1 MPALRQSF
9 IAPSILACDFA
20 CLGDEV
26 ESVTT
31 AGADWI
37 HCDVMDGDFV
47 PNISFGE
54 PICSAAARH
63 TAIPLDVHLMI
74 QRPDRYIEQFMGVK
88 GVESV
93 TSHLEANHD
102 AGITLDRVRAAGKK
116 AGLSVKPGTPL
127 DQARPLFGRFDILL
141 VMTVEPGFGGQPF
154 MADMLGKIREADRLR
169 TDLGLGF
176 LIEVDGGI
184 TVETARLCRE
194 AGADVMV
201 AGTSVFKAADRAAE
215 IRAMRG

>member
-1 MPALRQSF
+1 MPSLV
-9 IAPSILACDFA
+9 APSILASNFA
-20 CLGDEV
+20 RLGDEV
-26 ESVTT
+26 ASVTA

-47 PNISFGE
+47 PNISFGKV
-54 PICSAAARH
+54 IIDAAGRH
-63 TAIPLDVHLMI
+63 TDLPLDVHLMI
-74 QRPDRYIEQFMGVK
+74 QRPDRYLEQFLQGTA
-88 GVESV
+88 SV

-116 AGLSVKPGTPL
+116 AGLSIKPGTPL

-141 VMTVEPGFGGQPF
+141 IMTVEPGFGGQPF
-154 MADMLGKIREADRLR
+154 MQEMIEKIRVADRLR
-169 TDLGLGF
+169 KDLGLGF

-184 TVETARLCRE
+184 TVETASLCRD

-201 AGTSVFKAADRAAE
+201 AGTSVFTAADRAAE
-215 IRAMRG
+215 ISALRG

>member
-1 MPALRQSF
+1 MASI
-9 IAPSILACDFA
+9 IAPSILACDFGR
-20 CLGDEV
+20 LGDEV
-26 ESVTT
+26 VSVTK

-54 PICSAAARH
+54 PIVKAAGRH
-63 TAIPLDVHLMI
+63 TALPLDVHLMI
-74 QRPDRYIEQFMGVK
+74 QRPDRYIGQFMGIP
-88 GVESV
+88 GVASV

-102 AGITLDRVRAAGKK
+102 AGITLDTVRAAGKK

-127 DQARPLFGRFDILL
+127 DQARELFGRFDILL
-141 VMTVEPGFGGQPF
+141 IMTVEPGFGGQPF
-154 MADMLGKIREADRLR
+154 MRDMLGKVSEADRLR
-169 TDLGLGF
+169 KELGLNF

-184 TVETARLCRE
+184 DAETAALCRQ

-201 AGTSVFKAADRAAE
+201 AGTSVFKAQDRDSE
-215 IRAMRG
+215 IRALRG

>member
-1 MPALRQSF
+1 MGSI
-9 IAPSILACDFA
+9 IAPSILASNFA

-26 ESVTT
+26 ASVTA

-54 PICSAAARH
+54 PIVKAAGRH
-63 TAIPLDVHLMI
+63 TGLPLDVHLMI
-74 QRPDRYIEQFMGVK
+74 QRPDRYIGQFMDIPGVA
-88 GVESV
+88 SV

-102 AGITLDRVRAAGKK
+102 AGITLDTVRAAGKK
-116 AGLSVKPGTPL
+116 AGLSIKPGTRL
-127 DQARPLFGRFDILL
+127 DQARELFGRFDILL
-141 VMTVEPGFGGQPF
+141 IMTVEPGFGGQPF
-154 MADMLGKIREADRLR
+154 MNDMLGKIQEADRLR
-169 TDLGLGF
+169 KDLGLGF

-184 TVETARLCRE
+184 DATTAALCRE

-215 IRAMRG
+215 IRALRG

>member
-1 MPALRQSF
+1 MGSI
-9 IAPSILACDFA
+9 IAPSILASNFA

-26 ESVTT
+26 ASVTA

-54 PICSAAARH
+54 PIVKAAGRH
-63 TAIPLDVHLMI
+63 TGLPLDVHLMI
-74 QRPDRYIEQFMGVK
+74 QRPDRYIGQFMDIPGVA
-88 GVESV
+88 SV

-102 AGITLDRVRAAGKK
+102 AGITLDTVRAAGKK
-116 AGLSVKPGTPL
+116 AGLSIKPGTPL
-127 DQARPLFGRFDILL
+127 DQARELFGRFDILL
-141 VMTVEPGFGGQPF
+141 IMTVEPGFGGQPF
-154 MADMLGKIREADRLR
+154 MTEMLGKIREADRLR
-169 TDLGLGF
+169 KDLGLGF

-184 TVETARLCRE
+184 DATTAALCRE

-215 IRAMRG
+215 IRALRG

>member
-1 MPALRQSF
+1 MGSL
-9 IAPSILACDFA
+9 IAPSILASNFA

-26 ESVTT
+26 ASVTA

-54 PICSAAARH
+54 PIVKAAGRH
-63 TAIPLDVHLMI
+63 TGLPLDVHLMI
-74 QRPDRYIEQFMGVK
+74 QRPDRYIGQFMAIPGVA
-88 GVESV
+88 SV

-102 AGITLDRVRAAGKK
+102 AGVTLDTVRAAGKK
-116 AGLSVKPGTPL
+116 AGLSIKPGTPL
-127 DQARPLFGRFDILL
+127 DQARELFGRFDILL
-141 VMTVEPGFGGQPF
+141 IMTVEPGFGGQPF
-154 MADMLGKIREADRLR
+154 MNDMLGKIQDADRLR
-169 TDLGLGF
+169 KDLGLGF

-184 TVETARLCRE
+184 DAKTAALCRE

-215 IRAMRG
+215 IRALRG